1 MSVFD
6 ELGEGVFRRR
16 YESLDLNIGVV
27 IGREAL
33 LLVDS
38 RASHR
43 QADQLRNELR
53 TLTSLPVGWVVNTH
67 FHWDHTWGNARFPEA
82 ALWGHDRCRTEMLE
96 NGEVAR
102 KRVLGWIPAEHHDAV
117 KEVEITPP
125 TEVFQ
130 TSALLDI
137 GHRIVELR
145 YHGLGHTNSDI
156 AVRVQD
162 AGVLFAGDLLE
173 EGAPPSFGDSYPLDW
188 AQTLDSIR
196 LEATVVPGHGDL
208 VDAAFVTS
216 QQDEIEAIAD
226 AARRGYSEG
235 APIESLIAGG
245 PYPPEP
251 MRLAMT
257 RAYAQ
262 LSGEI

>member
-1 MSVFD
+1 
-6 ELGEGVFRRR
+6 
-16 YESLDLNIGVV
+16 
-27 IGREAL
+27 
-33 LLVDS
+33 
-38 RASHR
+38 
-43 QADQLRNELR
+43 
-53 TLTSLPVGWVVNTH
+53 
-67 FHWDHTWGNARFPEA
+67 
-82 ALWGHDRCRTEMLE
+82 MLE

-102 KRVLGWIPAEHHDAV
+102 QRVLGWIPAEHHDAV

-145 YHGLGHTNSDI
+145 FYGLGHTNSDI

-226 AARRGYSEG
+226 AARRGHSEG

-245 PYPPEP
+245 PYPAEP